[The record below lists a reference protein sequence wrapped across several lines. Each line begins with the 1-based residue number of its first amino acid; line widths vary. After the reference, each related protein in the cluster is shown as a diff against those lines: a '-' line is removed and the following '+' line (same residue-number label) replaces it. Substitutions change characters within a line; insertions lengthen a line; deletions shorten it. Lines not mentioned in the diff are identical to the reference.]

1 MQFTSDGMVELF
13 HFLCAMKLDIL
24 AFGAHPDDIEI
35 SVGGMLLSEVKQG
48 KKVGLVDLTR
58 GEMGTRGTPEIR
70 DIEAQNASEIIGASV
85 RHNLKFPDGF
95 FEISKENKLAIIE
108 LIRMHQPDVVITNA
122 PSDRHPDHGR
132 AAQLVVE
139 SCFLAGLEK
148 IKSVNP
154 ELKAWRPRCIYQY
167 VQFYHIAPHFIYDI
181 SEVMDQKLEAI
192 LAHRSQFYNPNS
204 KEPETVISSKHFKD
218 NLIARAS
225 EFGMQAGFRYGEP
238 FLVIRTPGVKSI
250 TNLY

>member
-1 MQFTSDGMVELF
+1 
-13 HFLCAMKLDIL
+13 MKLDIL

-35 SVGGMLLSEVKQG
+35 SVGGMLISEVLQG

-70 DIEAQNASEIIGASV
+70 DIEAKNAAEIIGASV
-85 RHNLKFPDGF
+85 RHNLMFPDGI
-95 FEISKENKLAIIE
+95 FEISNENKMVIIE
-108 LIRMHQPDVVITNA
+108 MIRRYQPDIVITNA

-148 IKSVNP
+148 IKSNNG
-154 ELKAWRPRCIYQY
+154 ELKAWRPRGVYQY
-167 VQFYHIAPHFIYDI
+167 VQFYHHQPHFIYDI
-181 SEVMDQKLEAI
+181 SDVLEQKLECV
-192 LAHRSQFYNPNS
+192 LAHRSQFYDPASN
-204 KEPETVISSKHFKD
+204 EPETVISSQHFKE

-238 FLVIRTPGVKSI
+238 MLVIRTPGIKSI
-250 TNLY
+250 SNLF